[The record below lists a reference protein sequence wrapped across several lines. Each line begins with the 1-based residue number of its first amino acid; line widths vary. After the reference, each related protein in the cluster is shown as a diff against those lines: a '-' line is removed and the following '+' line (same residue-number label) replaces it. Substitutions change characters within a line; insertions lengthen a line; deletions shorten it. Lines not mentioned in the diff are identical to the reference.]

1 MDWGVNPILGPWFR
15 NETEVVISNAFWRR
29 LGSDSAIVGK
39 PVTMDGRSYTIA
51 GVMAPAFRLPVAAL
65 RSAGARTDVWLLLE
79 HENIGAFYFAYARRK
94 PDISFVAEE
103 ADAKRVATEIAA
115 ANPSGREA
123 YTAHVYDLRE
133 TVVKQIRPTLL
144 LLFAAAALLF
154 LITCANAAGLLPA
167 RSVARARETAM
178 RVALGASWPHSTLS
192 NVCQL
197 RSSVRWADSS

>member
-1 MDWGVNPILGPWFR
+1 VNPILGQWFR

-51 GVMAPAFRLPVAAL
+51 GVMAPAFRLPVAGL

-79 HENIGAFYFAYARRK
+79 HENVGAFYFAYARRK
-94 PDISFVAEE
+94 PDISFVAAE

-133 TVVKQIRPTLL
+133 TVGEADPPD
-144 LLFAAAALLF
+144 AAAVVRGRGAAVLDHVRECRRPVACPF
-154 LITCANAAGLLPA
+154 GGRCEAAG
-167 RSVARARETAM
+167 
-178 RVALGASWPHSTLS
+178 
-192 NVCQL
+192 C
-197 RSSVRWADSS
+197 